1 MAGKI
6 ICLRKDCIGNLCD
19 ECQLLEFFDIE
30 IGRNKKCRF
39 YKKDKNYRKIKHI
52 KSLTP
57 ADDRHWDE
65 ILPDIDWDSL
75 TARIFHSIDGK
86 LKGKK

>member
-52 KSLTP
+52 ESMKP
-57 ADDRHWDE
+57 ADDRPWDE

-75 TARIFHSIDGK
+75 TARIFHSIDEK